1 MRGMKHG
8 IRVLGLVVL
17 ALVGTMAVGAGGA
30 QGQTLPEASALGSFL
45 INLGSAL
52 LATFT
57 GELLGPLIL
66 LVAARQLKIE
76 CMGLD
81 VEEGKINSSTDA
93 QAKFILLGC
102 ISFTHAGVHL
112 PDCLFKELGM
122 IRLSVLILPILH
134 GGSTFL
140 LFEPIP
146 PSTILSTPSYKSG
159 TPCTLPLNNPITGS
173 FTALV
178 KTLDSATQTLLFSQ
192 TIQLLTA
199 DILSFGGFPAYMSA
213 EADFKLADHPSDKK
227 LGIH

>member
-1 MRGMKHG
+1 MRDGKHG
-8 IRVLGLVVL
+8 LK
-17 ALVGTMAVGAGGA
+17 ALVLTVMALLGSMAFAGGA
-30 QGQTLPEASALGSFL
+30 QGQLPGASALGSFL

-146 PSTILSTPSYKSG
+146 PSTVLSTPSYKSG

-173 FTALV
+173 FTALI
-178 KTLDSATQTLLFSQ
+178 KTLDSVTQTLLFSE